1 MRIGQM
7 RDRITIQRNEP
18 VRDAIGQPIDNW
30 QDIATVWADV
40 RFLNGKEFIAAD
52 KETASVN
59 ASIRIRKR
67 EVTTDMRVIYESER
81 YDIVSVLPARENID
95 LVVKQV
101 I

>member
-30 QDIATVWADV
+30 QNVATVWADV
-40 RFLNGKEFIAAD
+40 RFLNGKAFIAAD
-52 KETASVN
+52 KETSSVN

-67 EVTTDMRVIYESER
+67 DVTTDMRVIFESEL
-81 YDIVSVLPARENID
+81 YDIVTVLPAKENID